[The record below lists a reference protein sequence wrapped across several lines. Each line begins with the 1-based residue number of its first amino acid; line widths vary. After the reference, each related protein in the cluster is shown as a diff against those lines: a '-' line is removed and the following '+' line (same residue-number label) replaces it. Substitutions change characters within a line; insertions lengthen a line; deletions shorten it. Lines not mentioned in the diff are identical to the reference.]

1 LIFHD
6 TETTGTHTRLDQI
19 LQFSAI
25 KTDGSLNDI
34 DGFEV
39 RSRLNPRIIALPGA
53 MNVTDVSVDQLYD
66 TAILSHFEMNKAIHQ
81 KLST

>member
-1 LIFHD
+1 LIFHA

-19 LQFSAI
+19 LQYSAI

-34 DGFEV
+34 DRIEI
-39 RSRLNPRIIALPGA
+39 RSRLNLRVIALPGA
-53 MNVTDVSVDQLYD
+53 MNVTGVSGDQLYD
-66 TAILSHFEMNKAIHQ
+66 TAIPSHFEMNKAIHQ

>member
-19 LQFSAI
+19 LQYSAI

-34 DGFEV
+34 DRIEI
-39 RSRLNPRIIALPGA
+39 RSRLNLRVIALPGA
-53 MNVTDVSVDQLYD
+53 MNVTGVSVDQLYD
-66 TAILSHFEMNKAIHQ
+66 TAIPSHFEMNRAIHQ
-81 KLST
+81 KFST